1 MISYPPSSNPSYSSE
16 AEVIAVSESSFVE
29 RSAPPRSLLIFGAS
43 VFLISV
49 PVFFEAPLVRS
60 MPLLC
65 LLLTSGWVWLSIA
78 LSAKPQTKHWG
89 ELLTGF
95 TWTWLAG
102 SLYWGWFRWEP
113 TLHLPIEAIGLPI
126 ALWGLKRNW
135 CKLGNF
141 FYLGSLFGTAVTDL
155 YFYLTDLIPHWRKL
169 MQVEPDAVRPIF
181 QQALMQMYTPNGIFW
196 VISLAAILL
205 SVGIFSL
212 RAKTAY
218 WVAFGGAVL
227 STILVDSLFWIAA
240 TLA

>member
-1 MISYPPSSNPSYSSE
+1 M
-16 AEVIAVSESSFVE
+16 IAVSEPSLIE
-29 RSAPPRSLLIFGAS
+29 RQSPPRNLLIFGAA
-43 VFLISV
+43 VFLVSI

-60 MPLLC
+60 LPLLC

-78 LSAKPQTKHWG
+78 LSRQPKTQHWG

-102 SLYWGWFRWEP
+102 SLYWGWMRWEP

-126 ALWGLKRNW
+126 ALWGLRQNW

-141 FYLGSLFGTAVTDL
+141 FYLGSLFGTAITDI
-155 YFYLTDLIPHWRKL
+155 YFYLTDLIPHWRRL
-169 MQVEPDAVRPIF
+169 MQVQPEAVRPIF
-181 QQALMQMYTPNGIFW
+181 QDALTQIYTPNGIFW
-196 VISLAAILL
+196 VITLASLLLTIGLL
-205 SVGIFSL
+205 SL
-212 RAKTAY
+212 QAKTPH

>member
-1 MISYPPSSNPSYSSE
+1 MISYSPNPVKSPE
-16 AEVIAVSESSFVE
+16 AEVIAVSESSLIE
-29 RSAPPRSLLIFGAS
+29 RQSPSHNRLIFGAS
-43 VFLISV
+43 IFLVSV

-65 LLLTSGWVWLSIA
+65 LLLTSIWVWASIS
-78 LSAKPQTKHWG
+78 LSAKPNTQHWG

-102 SLYWGWFRWEP
+102 SLYWGWMRWEP

-126 ALWGLKRNW
+126 ALWGLRQNW

-141 FYLGSLFGTAVTDL
+141 FYLGSLFGTAVTDI
-155 YFYLTDLIPHWRKL
+155 YFYLTDLIPHWRRL
-169 MQVEPDAVRPIF
+169 MLVEPDAVRPIF
-181 QQALMQMYTPNGIFW
+181 QEALMQMYTPHGIFW
-196 VISLAAILL
+196 VISLAGLL
-205 SVGIFSL
+205 FGVGIFSL
-212 RAKTAY
+212 QLKTAH